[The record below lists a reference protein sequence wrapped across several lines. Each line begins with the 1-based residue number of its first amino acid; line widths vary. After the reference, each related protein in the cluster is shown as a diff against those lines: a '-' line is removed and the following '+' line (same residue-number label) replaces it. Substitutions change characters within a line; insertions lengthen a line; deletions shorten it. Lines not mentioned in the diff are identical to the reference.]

1 MALSDVCGCRH
12 SHLTLPQWRADVM
25 GSSQAL
31 IWQGIPAFESK
42 EVTAVWGG
50 SQCTGEITELQRQ
63 ASALSIPSSSFTIYQ
78 GIHSAPCPLRAAD
91 VTVHQNRK
99 GDASQHMQTRTYL
112 APSNVHVIFRKT
124 LLTAE
129 SWDCRQWWE
138 QPILHKQAFNRRS
151 SKGERKR
158 IFKEW
163 SWYQDTV
170 ECCIEGVLSFFFPRG
185 EVKKADAK
193 PYSSSI
199 TRKKLNCSENSFVSG
214 RLV

>member
-1 MALSDVCGCRH
+1 MTCGCNGLLSSFNLARNPCLWKQGGDSCLRRLTVYRRNYRAAKTGLCSVNTIVVIYYLSGRSQRALSFTGCRRH
-12 SHLTLPQWRADVM
+12 CASEEKRRC
-25 GSSQAL
+25 
-31 IWQGIPAFESK
+31 ESAHAN
-42 EVTAVWGG
+42 TD
-50 SQCTGEITELQRQ
+50 R
-63 ASALSIPSSSFTIYQ
+63 
-78 GIHSAPCPLRAAD
+78 
-91 VTVHQNRK
+91 
-99 GDASQHMQTRTYL
+99 YL